1 MGLDMYL
8 KLKRSKRELITNM
21 KDTEDFKI
29 FEDIN
34 SAIIYDVFTI
44 GYWRKANAIFDMIER
59 CVAYDEIENCVDLYV
74 PESKVQEMLDICKQ
88 VKANPEKAEELLPT
102 RSGFFFG
109 PTSYDEWYFKDLD
122 YTIDLFEK
130 VLEFLSTNDNRAY
143 YDVYF
148 NAWW

>member
-8 KLKRSKRELITNM
+8 KLRRSKRELITNM
-21 KDTEDFKI
+21 EDVEDLKI
-29 FEDIN
+29 FDDVN
-34 SAIIYDVFTI
+34 TAIIREVFTI

-59 CVAYDEIENCVDLYV
+59 CVAYGEIENCVDLFV

-109 PTSYDEWYFKDLD
+109 PTTYDEWYFEDLN
-122 YTIDLFEK
+122 YTIELFEK
-130 VLEFLSTNDNRAY
+130 VLKFLDTNNNREH
-143 YDVYF
+143 YDVLFY
-148 NAWW
+148 AWW